1 MENKIAKK
9 IQVIII
15 GLCALFITIS
25 ALRMM
30 YDVATQIDGIVALLV
45 FGMLLAFQGFLLYT
59 LGWLWLQ
66 EFKESFGRQ

>member
-1 MENKIAKK
+1 MENKISKQ
-9 IQVIII
+9 IQTIIL
-15 GLCALFITIS
+15 GLCALFVGIS

-30 YDVATQIDGIVALLV
+30 FHVAAQIDGLIALLV
-45 FGMLLAFQGFLLYT
+45 FGLLLAFQGFLLYM